1 MKIITEQQ
9 LDAIIAVGCESCFET
24 AAIAASN
31 NITILPNVMVTNFII
46 KLYRLFRVLLCLAFF
61 RKKTKM

>member
-31 NITILPNVMVTNFII
+31 NITILPTVMVTNFII
-46 KLYRLFRVLLCLAFF
+46 KLYRLFGFYFA
-61 RKKTKM
+61 

>member
-31 NITILPNVMVTNFII
+31 NITILPTVMVTNFII
-46 KLYRLFRVLLCLAFF
+46 KLYRLFRGFTLLSFF
-61 RKKTKM
+61 SKEN